1 MTREPISLTIPDVS
15 QFSKSLRSHLAKTE
29 ATPNHTGMLNL
40 IARAAGFQNF
50 QHLKAT
56 PVPTNTSETVTRALR
71 VFDERSRMTRW
82 PNRTA
87 LQGLCLWVIWHA
99 MPKGVDLAEAD
110 VNAVINAHHTFG
122 DHALLRRV
130 MIEHRQL
137 QRTKD
142 GRVYRR
148 CETTPPPEAVQL
160 FRALRL

>member
-1 MTREPISLTIPDVS
+1 MTREPISLTIVDVS
-15 QFSKSLRSHLAKTE
+15 EFSKSLRNHLHLTE
-29 ATPNHTGMLNL
+29 AVPNHTGMLNL

-56 PVPTNTSETVTRALR
+56 PRSTETPDTVTRALR
-71 VFDERSRMTRW
+71 VFDERHRMIRW

-99 MPKGVDLAEAD
+99 VPKSVDLTEAEI
-110 VNAVINAHHTFG
+110 NAIITAHHTFG

-137 QRTKD
+137 ERTTD

-148 CETTPPPEAVQL
+148 CETTPPPDAVLL
-160 FRALRL
+160 FRSLRL

>member
-1 MTREPISLTIPDVS
+1 MTREPISVTIGDVS
-15 QFSKSLRSHLAKTE
+15 QFSKSLRSQLQKTV
-29 ATPNHTGMLNL
+29 AVPNHTGMLNL
-40 IARAAGFQNF
+40 IARAAGFQNY

-56 PVPTNTSETVTRALR
+56 PTPENHPAAVQRALR
-71 VFDERSRMTRW
+71 VFDDQHRMIRW

-99 MPKGVDLAEAD
+99 MPKGTDMTEAEI
-110 VNAVINAHHTFG
+110 NAIIIAHHTFG

-130 MIEHRQL
+130 MIEHRQS

-148 CETTPPPEAVQL
+148 CETTPPPEAIKL